1 MFKED
6 IIWQKRCIEIKVIY
20 SNEIIDTIVLY
31 SIGSI
36 SVNKQCSYNKQ
47 CLGFPNAVCIEG
59 KCTCIQGYTTEAN
72 GHCIKRM
79 RCFFLMCQD
88 NLAFK

>member
-1 MFKED
+1 M
-6 IIWQKRCIEIKVIY
+6 
-20 SNEIIDTIVLY
+20 SDTIVVY
-31 SIGSI
+31 SIGSV

-59 KCTCIQGYTTEAN
+59 NCTCIQGYTTEAN

-88 NLAFK
+88 NLAFE